1 MASSKK
7 NTGMGT
13 DAFFSAPTTQQPPVK
28 LANQSAQAT
37 TQVVKEETP
46 ALVSDNSD
54 DKAQRRSFNLSTS
67 VLRLLE
73 EIQIKT
79 IRDGNKQTL
88 SAIVERG
95 IRLAA
100 DEMGVSE

>member
-7 NTGMGT
+7 NTGMGA
-13 DAFFSAPTTQQPPVK
+13 DAFFGTPTTNQLAPQQVAQTAQIPQKAAQEEPPLPV
-28 LANQSAQAT
+28 L
-37 TQVVKEETP
+37 
-46 ALVSDNSD
+46 
-54 DKAQRRSFNLSTS
+54 DKPERRSFNIRPS

-79 IRDGNKQTL
+79 IRDGNKHTL

-95 IRLAA
+95 ILLAA
-100 DEMGVSE
+100 SEAGISE

>member
-13 DAFFSAPTTQQPPVK
+13 DAFFGPPTT
-28 LANQSAQAT
+28 NQLSELHTDQAT
-37 TQVVKEETP
+37 QTP
-46 ALVSDNSD
+46 QKAAQEDPPLSIL
-54 DKAQRRSFNLSTS
+54 DKPERRSFNIRPS

-88 SAIVERG
+88 SAIVEQG

-100 DEMGVSE
+100 SEAGVSE